1 MPLLM
6 NIATVNIGKQKI
18 ADGAKGL
25 FSIRRTL
32 PNEKLTLANKLRT
45 TVTVADESNLGK
57 LILPST
63 DSKGIFA
70 GWCRELDRVAANDL
84 YKSEPLNKVKDT
96 KADNLRK
103 QMLEENY
110 KNWLAEV
117 NARMEKLG
125 FKK

>member
-1 MPLLM
+1 MPLLTD
-6 NIATVNIGKQKI
+6 IATVSIGKQRV

-25 FSIRRTL
+25 FSIRRKF
-32 PNEKLTLANKLRT
+32 PNKELTLANRLRT

-63 DSKGIFA
+63 DSKGVFA
-70 GWCRELDRVAANDL
+70 GWCRELDKVTTNDL

-96 KADNLRK
+96 KADNLKK
-103 QMLEENY
+103 QMLEENL
-110 KNWLAEV
+110 KIWLAEV
-117 NARMEKLG
+117 KTRMEKLG